1 MCCLDNKKS
10 FNDLEKKFFRKVF
23 GFGKIENN
31 VGWKLWERML
41 CGLVAF
47 IEWVVVGEWNENC
60 DVVVFGIVE
69 CLDLGET
76 ECIVVYWVWKLF
88 WVVLD
93 FDYIDEDLK
102 FCGLK
107 SMIVI

>member
-41 CGLVAF
+41 CALVALT
-47 IEWVVVGEWNENC
+47 ELCSGWGSNGNC
-60 DVVVFGIVE
+60 DAVGVLNGWMFG
-69 CLDLGET
+69 
-76 ECIVVYWVWKLF
+76 
-88 WVVLD
+88 
-93 FDYIDEDLK
+93 
-102 FCGLK
+102 
-107 SMIVI
+107 S